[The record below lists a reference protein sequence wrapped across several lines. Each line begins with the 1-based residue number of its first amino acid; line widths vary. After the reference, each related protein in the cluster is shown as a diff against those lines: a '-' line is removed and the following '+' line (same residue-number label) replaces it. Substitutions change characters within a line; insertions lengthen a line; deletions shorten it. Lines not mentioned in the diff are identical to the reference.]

1 MNCAAIQTF
10 LSNYPNGGSLC
21 SPIKSMKTH
30 VLTNNKVCCDYLP
43 LHLLH
48 DWRDARQKKHINQ
61 ATKGCVV
68 WVWLTAFLLV
78 GGLFLCFG
86 LSLMADVSRGVVL
99 GTGKS
104 AGKNTPKVTELS
116 NLITMAITQIL
127 TLPLMPWTV
136 NQTTR

>member
-1 MNCAAIQTF
+1 MFVTCTAIQSF
-10 LSNYPNGGSLC
+10 PSNHPSVVSLRLQN
-21 SPIKSMKTH
+21 ISMKTH
-30 VLTNNKVCCDYLP
+30 LHTNNKVCCDYLP

-48 DWRDARQKKHINQ
+48 DWRDARQKKHNNQ
-61 ATKGCVV
+61 ATKGGVV

-104 AGKNTPKVTELS
+104 AGKNTPKVTEHVTSSPWQCHSSLLS
-116 NLITMAITQIL
+116 
-127 TLPLMPWTV
+127 P
-136 NQTTR
+136 